1 MTSSQHVYEV
11 RPRNDAV
18 EKTSRQIVDEKG
30 NWIGVLHGHVIH
42 HAGKTD
48 EEVWSIVTSLNNKR
62 RHNTTGQLAAMADG
76 LATAKHGGDRRSDQS
91 AEIHIDS
98 PMTVAEAAKVV
109 GTSTSSVRQF
119 RRVKKAAPEKIK
131 DIRAGQL
138 APSKAV
144 SDLSAK
150 GKSRKKEIAFA
161 DQVYHK
167 WTLWVN
173 RFDLKQRLEVMQL
186 VHSWT
191 KPEKVRRYC
200 A

>member
-1 MTSSQHVYEV
+1 MT
-11 RPRNDAV
+11 
-18 EKTSRQIVDEKG
+18 
-30 NWIGVLHGHVIH
+30 
-42 HAGKTD
+42 
-48 EEVWSIVTSLNNKR
+48 NK
-62 RHNTTGQLAAMADG
+62 
-76 LATAKHGGDRRSDQS
+76 S
-91 AEIHIDS
+91 
-98 PMTVAEAAKVV
+98 TVAYRAESRHAVPA
-109 GTSTSSVRQF
+109 G
-119 RRVKKAAPEKIK
+119 RVAPAKKAAPEKIK